1 MQNLPRREVVKP
13 LGAAWALV
21 GIWLAVYPFAEC
33 VAAPQRVWLPPV
45 KNADAVQTLVVTGGH
60 DHDADF
66 YTVFADNR
74 IRALVDPHPNAL
86 RGDIRKRADVL
97 VLYDM
102 VRQMTPPQE
111 QHLREF
117 AESGK
122 GVVVLH
128 HGICAR
134 VEWPWWY
141 EELVG
146 GRWLFEPANGMPVS
160 TYQHD
165 EEIDVKI
172 AGDHPIT
179 RGLKDFRIH
188 DETYKGLWISP
199 KIKPLLTTEHPR
211 SDKTIAWISAY
222 EKSRVVYI
230 QLGHD
235 RQANLNPNYQTLV
248 RQAILW
254 AAGRLN

>member
-1 MQNLPRREVVKP
+1 MHNLTCQRLRC
-13 LGAAWALV
+13 
-21 GIWLAVYPFAEC
+21 WLL
-33 VAAPQRVWLPPV
+33 VAAFYLALASTPNWRAASQQGVWLPPP
-45 KNADAVQTLVVTGGH
+45 KNTDAVNALVVTGGH

-86 RGDIRKRADVL
+86 RGDIRKRAEVL

-102 VRQMTPPQE
+102 VRQMTPQQE

-117 AESGK
+117 AESGQ

-134 VEWPWWY
+134 VDWPWWY

-172 AGDHPIT
+172 VGNHPIT

-199 KIKPLLTTEHPR
+199 KVQPLLTTNHPR
-211 SDKTIAWISAY
+211 SDKTIAWVSPY
-222 EKSRVVYI
+222 EKARVIYI

-254 AAGRLN
+254 AAGRLQ

>member
-1 MQNLPRREVVKP
+1 MKRSWFVVLPVCLSAV
-13 LGAAWALV
+13 LS
-21 GIWLAVYPFAEC
+21 LAGWRPFAQSG
-33 VAAPQRVWLPPV
+33 AWQPPA
-45 KNADAVQTLVVTGGH
+45 KSADAVRTLVVTGGH

-66 YTVFADNR
+66 YSVFADDR
-74 IRALVDPHPNAL
+74 IRAVVDPHPAAF
-86 RGDIRKRADVL
+86 RGDIRRRADVL
-97 VLYDM
+97 VLYDH
-102 VRQMTPPQE
+102 VPDSVEEPRRKN
-111 QHLREF
+111 LRDF

-122 GVVVLH
+122 GIVILH
-128 HGICAR
+128 HAICSH
-134 VEWPWWY
+134 VKWPWWY
-141 EELVG
+141 EEVAG
-146 GRWLFEPANGMPVS
+146 GRWLFEPANGMPVT
-160 TYQHD
+160 TYKHD

-172 AGDHPIT
+172 AFDHPIT

-199 KIKPLLTTEHPR
+199 KVKPLLTTDHPL
-211 SDKTIAWISAY
+211 SDKTIAWVSPY

-254 AAGRLN
+254 AAGRL

>member
-1 MQNLPRREVVKP
+1 MTNQLRLCL
-13 LGAAWALV
+13 LGCTLAAAAVWV
-21 GIWLAVYPFAEC
+21 LAGMLTGH
-33 VAAPQRVWLPPV
+33 AATQQSVWLPSP
-45 KNADAVQTLVVTGGH
+45 KNTDAVKALVVTGGH

-102 VRQMTPPQE
+102 VRQMTPQQE

-117 AESGK
+117 AESGQ

-134 VEWPWWY
+134 VDWPWWY

-146 GRWLFEPANGMPVS
+146 GRWLFEPANSMPVS

-172 AGDHPIT
+172 VGNHPIT

-199 KIKPLLTTEHPR
+199 KVQPLLTTNHPR
-211 SDKTIAWISAY
+211 SDKTIAWVSPY
-222 EKSRVVYI
+222 EKARVVYI

-254 AAGRLN
+254 AAGRLQ